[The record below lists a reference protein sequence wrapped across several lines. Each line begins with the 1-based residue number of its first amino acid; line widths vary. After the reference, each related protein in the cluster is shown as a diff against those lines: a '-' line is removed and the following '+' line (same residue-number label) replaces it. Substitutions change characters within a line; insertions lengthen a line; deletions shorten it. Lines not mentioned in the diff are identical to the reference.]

1 MGPENNTRTG
11 TLYINGEPIAE
22 VISIQEIKIPMD
34 VLQGQSEGADIP
46 DFSLLKINFQENAP
60 RQNTSAVVV
69 GTDAE
74 QMFLIY
80 L

>member
-1 MGPENNTRTG
+1 META
-11 TLYINGEPIAE
+11 L
-22 VISIQEIKIPMD
+22 D